1 MLDNET
7 GVDILVFVSSV
18 LLCIPPAVMIFVQFK
33 LLGKADKHGADS
45 ERKITRLYTFFDSVY
60 FCYAL
65 LVVAVAIVV
74 AWSLSDSSYARK
86 YILPFA
92 VSITLSIVSRR
103 GKKSSEAITILEK
116 VICNF
121 AEYSR
126 KTGISGVPLAKE
138 NVTKDWPPF
147 ALFLRSFHLEQRTS
161 QPLLL
166 ANLSEVPHEK
176 EFIRLIEGELNL
188 FVLGLGRQEVLEGA
202 ARLQL
207 PSELDWKTVI
217 FLLAAAAEVVFIWP
231 GASDGTIWE
240 MDVCLSHFRRKT
252 IFYTPKLSAT
262 EEDRKLSNKFSFM
275 DDVLRKAGLET
286 PTSFE
291 ENTFWIYS
299 DDNTFRSFRN
309 VDESYAY
316 VNEKASDQR
325 AAN

>member
-1 MLDNET
+1 MFDNET
-7 GVDILVFVSSV
+7 GVDILVFVSSA
-18 LLCIPPAVMIFVQFK
+18 LLCIPPAVMIFVQLK
-33 LLGKADKHGADS
+33 LLGRADKDGADS
-45 ERKITRLYTFFDSVY
+45 GKITRLYTVFDSVY
-60 FCYAL
+60 FCYAF

-74 AWSLSDSSYARK
+74 AWSLSDSSYARR
-86 YILPFA
+86 YIPPFA

-103 GKKSSEAITILEK
+103 GKKSSKVFIILEK

-121 AEYSR
+121 SEYSR
-126 KTGISGVPLAKE
+126 KTGISGVRLAKE
-138 NVTKDWPPF
+138 NITKDWPPF
-147 ALFLRSFHLEQRTS
+147 ALFLRSFHLEQRTP

-166 ANLSEVPHEK
+166 VNLSEVPHEK
-176 EFIRLIEGELNL
+176 EFIRLVEGELNL

-207 PSELDWKTVI
+207 GKLDWKSVI

-231 GASDGTIWE
+231 GASDGTIGKWTSA
-240 MDVCLSHFRRKT
+240 SHFRRKT

-262 EEDRKLSNKFSFM
+262 EEDTKLSNEFSFM
-275 DDVLRKAGLET
+275 DHVLRKAGLET
-286 PTSFE
+286 RTSFE

-316 VNEKASDQR
+316 VNEKASDQK

>member
-1 MLDNET
+1 
-7 GVDILVFVSSV
+7 
-18 LLCIPPAVMIFVQFK
+18 
-33 LLGKADKHGADS
+33 
-45 ERKITRLYTFFDSVY
+45 
-60 FCYAL
+60 
-65 LVVAVAIVV
+65 
-74 AWSLSDSSYARK
+74 
-86 YILPFA
+86 
-92 VSITLSIVSRR
+92 
-103 GKKSSEAITILEK
+103 
-116 VICNF
+116 
-121 AEYSR
+121 
-126 KTGISGVPLAKE
+126 
-138 NVTKDWPPF
+138 
-147 ALFLRSFHLEQRTS
+147 LRSFHLEQRTP

-166 ANLSEVPHEK
+166 VNLSEVPHEK
-176 EFIRLIEGELNL
+176 EFIRLVEGELNL

-207 PSELDWKTVI
+207 GKLDWKSVI

-231 GASDGTIWE
+231 GASDGTIGKWTSA
-240 MDVCLSHFRRKT
+240 SHFRRKT

-262 EEDRKLSNKFSFM
+262 EEDTKLSNEFSFM
-275 DDVLRKAGLET
+275 DHVLRKAGLET